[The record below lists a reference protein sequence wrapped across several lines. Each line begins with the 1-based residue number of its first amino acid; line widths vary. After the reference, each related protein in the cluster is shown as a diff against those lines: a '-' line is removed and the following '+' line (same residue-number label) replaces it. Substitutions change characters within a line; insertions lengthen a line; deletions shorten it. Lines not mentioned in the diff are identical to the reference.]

1 VGEAFSLDSAFA
13 AKATLAKS
21 AHRGWKAAPSA
32 DEKNDL
38 IGSSMDIFTNPDESA
53 VKQLLSESGLPVAD
67 ITAQHLQHFFGCGS
81 GQELE
86 GLVGLELYGE
96 VALLRSLA
104 VAAAHR
110 SAGLGSRLVAH
121 AERYAQDHGVKSLY
135 LLTTTAESF
144 FLRRGYI
151 KIPREEA
158 PAAIMSTKEFAGIC
172 PLSSA
177 FMVKQLWSQPL

>member
-1 VGEAFSLDSAFA
+1 
-13 AKATLAKS
+13 
-21 AHRGWKAAPSA
+21 
-32 DEKNDL
+32 
-38 IGSSMDIFTNPDESA
+38 MDIFTNPNESA
-53 VKQLLSESGLPVAD
+53 VKHLLSESSLPIAD
-67 ITAQHLQHFFGCGS
+67 ITAQHLRHFFGCGS
-81 GQELE
+81 GPELE

-110 SAGLGSRLVAH
+110 GAGLGSRLVAH
-121 AERYAQDHGVKSLY
+121 AERHAQDHGIKSLY

-144 FLRRGYI
+144 FLRRGYV
-151 KIPREEA
+151 KILREEA
-158 PAAIMSTKEFAGIC
+158 PPAIMDTKEFAGIC